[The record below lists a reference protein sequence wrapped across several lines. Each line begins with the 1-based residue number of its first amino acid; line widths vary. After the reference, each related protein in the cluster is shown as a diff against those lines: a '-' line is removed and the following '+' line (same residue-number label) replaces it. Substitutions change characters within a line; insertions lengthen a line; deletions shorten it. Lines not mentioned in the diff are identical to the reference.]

1 MRIISRCKLGL
12 GLLPLSKYCI
22 KGSGNLSQGISKW
35 STQSAPLTKWLGEGQ
50 GESEEG
56 VEVEVVRR
64 SDGEAE
70 WDAEM
75 LHYQK
80 VASILT
86 HRQQKQQQQ
95 IAQDTVIFRQT
106 YQQPSSRR
114 EFDLNDPDLLK
125 NMSPEEAQMM
135 IPGLPGEDPNCK
147 DRQQRQREQLSH
159 WLIQQQA
166 EHKNY
171 DQFMVEVNNMALELQ
186 NLEME
191 NRKAEVM
198 ATKDFNLAMKKK
210 RRQQSKDKDTG
221 VWDFMDG
228 EINADSP
235 QSIVEK
241 ERKEILKL
249 KEFQQQQMEEKK
261 QKLSE
266 ENEQRYYDSIR
277 IDSARTAT
285 LIERQQAKLNKQ
297 MRKHLD
303 STNHMLAETRKQIK
317 PAISK
322 GAVTE
327 SFFTQFNT
335 CSR

>member
-1 MRIISRCKLGL
+1 MFGELLLDRVSAAKLQ
-12 GLLPLSKYCI
+12 
-22 KGSGNLSQGISKW
+22 NRR
-35 STQSAPLTKWLGEGQ
+35 TK
-50 GESEEG
+50 
-56 VEVEVVRR
+56 
-64 SDGEAE
+64 EAE
-70 WDAEM
+70 RRERIFNYKERTIGVDKETLDMQLKEKKLKYAMEKEKQKASDAEM

-95 IAQDTVIFRQT
+95 IAKDMVIFRQT

-135 IPGLPGEDPNCK
+135 MIPGLPGEDPNCK

-166 EHKNY
+166 ERQGLRHKQEMEDKNY

-198 ATKDFNLAMKKK
+198 ATKDFNLAMVKEK

-221 VWDFMDG
+221 TP
-228 EINADSP
+228 P

-261 QKLSE
+261 RQKLSE

>member
-1 MRIISRCKLGL
+1 MQLKEKKL
-12 GLLPLSKYCI
+12 KYAME
-22 KGSGNLSQGISKW
+22 KEKQKAS
-35 STQSAPLTKWLGEGQ
+35 
-50 GESEEG
+50 
-56 VEVEVVRR
+56 
-64 SDGEAE
+64 
-70 WDAEM
+70 DAEM

-95 IAQDTVIFRQT
+95 IAKDMVIFRQT

-166 EHKNY
+166 ERQGLRHKQEMEDKNY

-198 ATKDFNLAMKKK
+198 ATKDFNLAMSEEK

-235 QSIVEK
+235 QTTTNG
-241 ERKEILKL
+241 RKKAHDRPSTRKVTQYTFKL
-249 KEFQQQQMEEKK
+249 LLCAYLQR